1 MPTYVY
7 ETIPRNAGEKPVRFE
22 VEQRMTA
29 AALTTHPD
37 TGVPVQRV
45 ISGGAGFIC
54 DRAPGNDSGGHTHG
68 NGCGCH

>member
-7 ETIPRNAGEKPVRFE
+7 ETIPQHAGEQTVRFE

-29 AALTTHPD
+29 PALKTHPD

-54 DRAPGNDSGGHTHG
+54 DRAAGGGDGHG
-68 NGCGCH
+68 GGSCACHP